1 MKKGKRKCAGSSV
14 TFRVTYPWGETYT
27 NRLRRALPRLGV
39 RTMRDPF
46 VDGSDNGGFFIGP
59 DAESMSQARRLI
71 RDYIK
76 GLDDELGDDDNR
88 AWTKLLKAL
97 GKLRVF
103 EVIHDWKHFG
113 ACEDQF
119 NLVDL
124 GVALTVID
132 RPRDGEG
139 YEVFEC
145 TLRPLSRPRVRRV
158 SRRSKRGKHR

>member
-1 MKKGKRKCAGSSV
+1 MQRKRRIETQVA

-59 DAESMSQARRLI
+59 DGESMSQARRLI

-76 GLDDELGDDDNR
+76 ELDDELDDDDNR
-88 AWTKLLKAL
+88 AWIKLLEAL

-113 ACEDQF
+113 AGEDQL

-124 GVALTVID
+124 GVALTVVD
-132 RPRDGEG
+132 RPRDREG

-145 TLRPLSRPRVRRV
+145 TLRPLSRSRKRRG
-158 SRRSKRGKHR
+158 SRQSQRGKNR